1 MVLFASALAGRPIT
15 LADPP
20 PQRNTLPP
28 PDTLWRPPP
37 QADWP
42 AQRLALLR
50 QLVCATPAHAAAA
63 EAAAA
68 RPLLARLYRLL
79 RAAQA
84 DARVAQRFPGAAPAL
99 HQARDQVLRGMPPR
113 RCLLRRR
120 LDRLQQLLLGA
131 PMQADDAWA
140 APAAVAAQPEAGADS
155 LLQVACVLLARLDPR
170 HGPRGRRGLP
180 PAMLEIR
187 ELQGT
192 ETAGGPGGQGQ
203 TGEGGDEASAPAGGA
218 GPAPPRPAQA
228 QPIAGGSAA
237 AAADDVPADA
247 VPGEPP
253 TVDALPLRTR
263 PRATPG
269 TVVAHDEWDFRARRY
284 RPAWAW
290 VHELRPAAKDLQFL
304 AQLRQRHGL
313 LTQRIR
319 RRIAHVRAAQRERL
333 HRSPDG
339 EEIDLDA
346 AIEAR
351 AERRAGRAGEGRVYT
366 GHQPARRDVCAAFLL
381 DISGS
386 TGFQVPDPAA
396 ALPESDEDA
405 YFHAAPA
412 RAWQVPLPRRR
423 VIDVAHDAIGLMCDA
438 LAQLGDRHAVYG
450 FSGEGRQRV
459 EFHRAKD
466 FDEPWSARSAAA
478 LAAMQPSGSTR
489 TGAALRHATRQLA
502 RQPARTRFLILVT
515 DGYPQDSDYGDRPD
529 DLDYGLRDTAMAL
542 REAERQGIAA
552 FCVCIDHAAHDH
564 LRRVCPPARYM
575 VIDEVDALPL
585 QLSKVYRQLVGGLQG
600 SSCS

>member
-1 MVLFASALAGRPIT
+1 MVLFASALAGRPLT
-15 LADPP
+15 LADAP
-20 PQRNTLPP
+20 PQRGAVPP
-28 PDTLWRPPP
+28 ADTLWRPPP
-37 QADWP
+37 ADWP
-42 AQRLALLR
+42 AMRLGLLR
-50 QLVCATPAHAAAA
+50 QLVCATPAHAAAT

-79 RAAQA
+79 QAAQA
-84 DARVAQRFPGAAPAL
+84 DVCVAQRFPGARPAL
-99 HQARDQVLRGMPPR
+99 QQAREDSVQGLPPR
-113 RCLLRRR
+113 RCLLRTR
-120 LDRLQQLLLGA
+120 LDRLQQLLSGA

-140 APAAVAAQPEAGADS
+140 APAAVAGQAEAEPAQ
-155 LLQVACVLLARLDPR
+155 LLQAAQALLARLDPR
-170 HGPRGRRGLP
+170 DTPRARRGLP

-187 ELQGT
+187 EVQGPG
-192 ETAGGPGGQGQ
+192 AACGPGGEGQ
-203 TGEGGDEASAPAGGA
+203 AGEGGDDLSTEPLGA
-218 GPAPPRPAQA
+218 GAAPPQPAQA
-228 QPIAGGSAA
+228 QSAAGGSPT
-237 AAADDVPADA
+237 AAADAEPADA
-247 VPGEPP
+247 TDGEP
-253 TVDALPLRTR
+253 TTADAAPLRM
-263 PRATPG
+263 RARGTGQG

-284 RPAWAW
+284 RPGWAW
-290 VHELRPAAKDLQFL
+290 VHELRPAARDLQFL

-346 AIEAR
+346 AIEAH
-351 AERRAGRAGEGRVYT
+351 AECRAGRAGEGRVYT
-366 GHQPARRDVCAAFLL
+366 AHQPARRDVCAAFLL

-386 TGFQVPDPAA
+386 TGFQVPDPTG
-396 ALPESDEDA
+396 PSPDTDEDA
-405 YFHAAPA
+405 FFHAAPS
-412 RAWQVPLPRRR
+412 RAWQVPPPRRR

-466 FDEPWSARSAAA
+466 FDEAWSARSAAA

-489 TGAALRHATRQLA
+489 TGAALRHAARQLA
-502 RQPARTRFLILVT
+502 HQPARTRLLILVT

-575 VIDEVDALPL
+575 VIDEVDALPE
-585 QLSKVYRQLVGGLQG
+585 QLAKVYRRLVSGP
-600 SSCS
+600 

>member
-20 PQRNTLPP
+20 PQRGAVPP
-28 PDTLWRPPP
+28 SDTLWRPPT
-37 QADWP
+37 QAEWP
-42 AQRLALLR
+42 AMRLALLR
-50 QLVCATPAHAAAA
+50 QLVCATPAHVAAA

-79 RAAQA
+79 QAAQA
-84 DARVAQRFPGAAPAL
+84 DVRVARRFPGARPVLQRARAEAL
-99 HQARDQVLRGMPPR
+99 QRLPPR
-113 RCLLRRR
+113 RCALRQR
-120 LDRLQQLLLGA
+120 LDRLQRLLLGE

-140 APAAVAAQPEAGADS
+140 ASAAVAWQPEADAAS
-155 LLQVACVLLARLDPR
+155 LLHAARVLLAHLDPR
-170 HGPRGRRGLP
+170 DLARARRDWP
-180 PAMLEIR
+180 PPMLQIR
-187 ELQGT
+187 EPQGAA
-192 ETAGGPGGQGQ
+192 EASGPGGQGQ
-203 TGEGGDEASAPAGGA
+203 AGEGGEDTEATPGGA
-218 GPAPPRPAQA
+218 GPAPSRPALA
-228 QPIAGGSAA
+228 APAAGGAA
-237 AAADDVPADA
+237 GPSADDVPADPSPDDPSA
-247 VPGEPP
+247 AD
-253 TVDALPLRTR
+253 TTPLRRR

-284 RPAWAW
+284 RPGWAW
-290 VHELRPAAKDLQFL
+290 VHELRPAARDLQFL
-304 AQLRQRHGL
+304 AQLRQRHGP

-346 AIEAR
+346 AIEAH

-366 GHQPARRDVCAAFLL
+366 AHQPARRDVCAAFLL

-386 TGFQVPDPAA
+386 TGFQVPDPAGPS
-396 ALPESDEDA
+396 PETDEDA

-412 RAWQVPLPRRR
+412 RAWQVPPPRRR

-575 VIDEVDALPL
+575 VIDEVDALPE
-585 QLSKVYRQLVGGLQG
+585 QLAKVYRQLVGGF
-600 SSCS
+600 SCS